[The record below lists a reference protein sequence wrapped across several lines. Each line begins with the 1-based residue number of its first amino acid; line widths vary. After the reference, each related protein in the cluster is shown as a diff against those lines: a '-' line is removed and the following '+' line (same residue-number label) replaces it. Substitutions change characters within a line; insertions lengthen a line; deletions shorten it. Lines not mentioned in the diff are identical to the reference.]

1 VTATHPPANLP
12 PAPLG
17 LSAPAAFLLGWV
29 ANVKILLTFEKLF
42 ILFVLSSI
50 LFVSYLFPS
59 HEIFIPEKKIKHS
72 PDLELNQL
80 TSAALLSFN

>member
-42 ILFVLSSI
+42 ILFVLSST
-50 LFVSYLFPS
+50 LCLFPS
-59 HEIFIPEKKIKHS
+59 HEIFIPEKEIKHN

-80 TSAALLSFN
+80 TGAALLSFN

>member
-42 ILFVLSSI
+42 ILFVLSST
-50 LFVSYLFPS
+50 LCLFPS

>member
-42 ILFVLSSI
+42 ILFVLSST
-50 LFVSYLFPS
+50 LCLFPS
-59 HEIFIPEKKIKHS
+59 HEIFIPEKEIKHS

-80 TSAALLSFN
+80 TGAALLSFN